1 MKTKPPSRVVGT
13 IAALVFMICLS
24 ATVWAQ
30 DSGQD
35 ASLGDIARKA
45 RQNNQAKDRA
55 TPKHVISDENLGP
68 HDKAYGTYV
77 CRMLPCSTL
86 TVMVPASAVNA
97 GPTPTDGDHPHG
109 VSMLSGT
116 LLQSMN
122 IQGAKQE
129 FLGRSVVP
137 FYHATL
143 KIEFDETTTIDQ
155 WPATI
160 SHFTLTSR
168 VMVYR
173 GLALFVVV
181 PNGSMAIACI
191 FRDSE
196 SGNAT
201 GICDHAMNSARVN
214 VPEQFRPH
222 VEQPDPADDPP
233 SADPPD
239 DPVDEDQ

>member
-1 MKTKPPSRVVGT
+1 MKITSPSRILET
-13 IAALVFMICLS
+13 IAALLLASCLS
-24 ATVWAQ
+24 GIAWAQ

-35 ASLGDIARKA
+35 TSLGDIARKT
-45 RQNNQAKDRA
+45 RQNNQAKDHAAPR
-55 TPKHVISDENLGP
+55 HILSDENLGP
-68 HDKAYGTYV
+68 KDKAYGTYV

-86 TVMVPASAVNA
+86 TVMVPPSATNS
-97 GPTPTDGDHPHG
+97 GYTLTDNGHG

-122 IQGAKQE
+122 VQGAKQE
-129 FLGRSVVP
+129 FLVRNVAP
-137 FYHATL
+137 FYHAAL

-155 WPATI
+155 WSATI

-168 VMVYR
+168 VIVYR

-181 PNGSMAIACI
+181 PNGTMAIACM

-222 VEQPDPADDPP
+222 VEQPDPPDDLP
-233 SADPPD
+233 SADPHD
-239 DPVDEDQ
+239 DPADENP